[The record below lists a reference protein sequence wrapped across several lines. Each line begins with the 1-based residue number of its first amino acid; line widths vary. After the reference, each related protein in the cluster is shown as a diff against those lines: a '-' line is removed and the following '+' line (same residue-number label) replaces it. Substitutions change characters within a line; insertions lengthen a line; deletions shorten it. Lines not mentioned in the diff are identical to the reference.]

1 MTSTTL
7 TPYRS
12 GRAPGRDG
20 FAQLLRAEW
29 TKFRTVRGWLIAL
42 IGAAV
47 LAALATIAIGGTAN
61 GTQNPG
67 AQNPGA
73 TGPNGEAVTDQF
85 EFAHQSLA
93 GNGSLT
99 VAVKSLTRQV
109 QTPPGG
115 LSLSLA
121 DAVPPGP
128 QPWTKAGIII
138 KASMKPGS
146 AYAAVMVTGSHGVR
160 MQYDYTHDIAGQG
173 GAPSAAAPAWLR
185 LTRSGQTITGYDSA
199 DGTHWTRIGM
209 ATLTGLPST
218 VPAGMFAASPDVDVT
233 SQGFASNNGIPL
245 GTFGTGTFGQVRR
258 QGDWLASSWSDS
270 HVGGSGGAAK
280 VKISCGPGCA
290 RKVQAPLQAGL
301 RVTGGTYRVTGTGD
315 IAPYVPIL
323 DPLGLSFKGTLVG
336 LIAVIALAALF
347 ITVEYRRGMIRTT
360 FAASPHRGRVL
371 AAKALVVGTVTF
383 VAGLAGAAGALV
395 GAAHK
400 LRTSGWGEGV
410 FPGVAAAERPRPAD
424 GGGNRRA
431 VRAGRDPG
439 GGSRGHVAPQC
450 RCDHGRH
457 RRPDR
462 PADPGHAAADGACSV
477 AAAAHSCRRLQRA
490 ARDPVLLPGD
500 PRVSAVQRLL
510 PAVAV
515 ARIRGARDLGRARAG
530 RCHVG
535 APAEG
540 RVSAGR
546 HAQLAEPVV
555 ALATAGPAAGRTAE
569 AGGWLAGFA
578 AALHAEWTKL
588 RTVPSTAW
596 LLATAIVVTVAG
608 SAVTVSVVQCS
619 SKTCGADPVK
629 NSLIGVMLGQAAIAV
644 LAVMVVSGEYSSGM
658 IRTSLTAVPR
668 RAAMLAA
675 KASVL
680 TGAVLVTA
688 AVAVLGSLL
697 AGQHFTPGNGFT
709 AAHGFL
715 PVTLAHGPVVRAAA
729 GSVLYF
735 GLIALLSLG
744 LAAALADSVVA
755 STLVLGLL

>member
-1 MTSTTL
+1 MTTSTLTP

-12 GRAPGRDG
+12 GRPPGRDG

-99 VAVKSLTRQV
+99 VAVKSLTGQV

-138 KASMKPGS
+138 KASLKPGS
-146 AYAAVMVTGSHGVR
+146 AYAAVMVTGGHGVR

-270 HVGGSGGAAK
+270 HVGGSGAAAK

-323 DPLGLSFKGTLVG
+323 DPLGLSFKGT
-336 LIAVIALAALF
+336 
-347 ITVEYRRGMIRTT
+347 
-360 FAASPHRGRVL
+360 HRGRVL

-383 VAGLAGAAGALV
+383 VAGLAGAAVALV
-395 GAAHK
+395 VAAHK
-400 LRTSGWGEGV
+400 LGTSGWVKSV
-410 FPGVAAAERPRPAD
+410 FPVWPLLSAHGLQMVVGTAGLFALAAILAVAAGATLRRSAGAITAVIGVLIVPLILGTLLPMGPAQWLL
-424 GGGNRRA
+424 RLT
-431 VRAGRDPG
+431 P
-439 GGSRGHVAPQC
+439 
-450 RCDHGRH
+450 
-457 RRPDR
+457 
-462 PADPGHAAADGACSV
+462 AAAFSV
-477 AAAAHSCRRLQRA
+477 QQGTQSYSQVTHVC
-490 ARDPVLLPGD
+490 LPYNGCY
-500 PRVSAVQRLL
+500 PLS
-510 PAVAV
+510 PW
-515 ARIRGARDLGRARAG
+515 
-530 RCHVG
+530 H
-535 APAEG
+535 
-540 RVSAGR
+540 
-546 HAQLAEPVV
+546 
-555 ALATAGPAAGRTAE
+555 
-569 AGGWLAGFA
+569 GF
-578 AALHAEWTKL
+578 
-588 RTVPSTAW
+588 
-596 LLATAIVVTVAG
+596 
-608 SAVTVSVVQCS
+608 
-619 SKTCGADPVK
+619 
-629 NSLIGVMLGQAAIAV
+629 AV
-644 LAVMVVSGEYSSGM
+644 LA
-658 IRTSLTAVPR
+658 IW
-668 RAAMLAA
+668 
-675 KASVL
+675 
-680 TGAVLVTA
+680 
-688 AVAVLGSLL
+688 
-697 AGQHFTPGNGFT
+697 
-709 AAHGFL
+709 
-715 PVTLAHGPVVRAAA
+715 
-729 GSVLYF
+729 
-735 GLIALLSLG
+735 
-744 LAAALADSVVA
+744 AALALAGAIDRK
-755 STLVLGLL
+755 

>member
-85 EFAHQSLA
+85 DFAHQSLA

-99 VAVKSLTRQV
+99 VAVKALTGQV

-138 KASMKPGS
+138 KASLKPGS
-146 AYAAVMVTGSHGVR
+146 AYAAVMVTGRHGVR
-160 MQYDYTHDIAGQG
+160 MQYDYTPDIAGRG

-383 VAGLAGAAGALV
+383 VAGLAGAAVALV
-395 GAAHK
+395 VAAHK
-400 LRTSGWGEGV
+400 LSTSGWVKSV
-410 FPGVAAAERPRPAD
+410 FPVWPLLSAHGLQMVVGTAGLFALAAILAVAAGATLRRSAGAITAVIGVIIVPLILATLLPMGPAQWLL
-424 GGGNRRA
+424 RLT
-431 VRAGRDPG
+431 P
-439 GGSRGHVAPQC
+439 
-450 RCDHGRH
+450 
-457 RRPDR
+457 
-462 PADPGHAAADGACSV
+462 AAAFSVQQGTQFYPQASHAC
-477 AAAAHSCRRLQRA
+477 
-490 ARDPVLLPGD
+490 LPYNGCY
-500 PRVSAVQRLL
+500 PLS
-510 PAVAV
+510 PW
-515 ARIRGARDLGRARAG
+515 
-530 RCHVG
+530 H
-535 APAEG
+535 
-540 RVSAGR
+540 
-546 HAQLAEPVV
+546 
-555 ALATAGPAAGRTAE
+555 
-569 AGGWLAGFA
+569 GF
-578 AALHAEWTKL
+578 
-588 RTVPSTAW
+588 
-596 LLATAIVVTVAG
+596 
-608 SAVTVSVVQCS
+608 
-619 SKTCGADPVK
+619 
-629 NSLIGVMLGQAAIAV
+629 AV
-644 LAVMVVSGEYSSGM
+644 LA
-658 IRTSLTAVPR
+658 IW
-668 RAAMLAA
+668 
-675 KASVL
+675 
-680 TGAVLVTA
+680 
-688 AVAVLGSLL
+688 
-697 AGQHFTPGNGFT
+697 
-709 AAHGFL
+709 
-715 PVTLAHGPVVRAAA
+715 
-729 GSVLYF
+729 
-735 GLIALLSLG
+735 
-744 LAAALADSVVA
+744 AALALA
-755 STLVLGLL
+755 GAMLVLRRRDA